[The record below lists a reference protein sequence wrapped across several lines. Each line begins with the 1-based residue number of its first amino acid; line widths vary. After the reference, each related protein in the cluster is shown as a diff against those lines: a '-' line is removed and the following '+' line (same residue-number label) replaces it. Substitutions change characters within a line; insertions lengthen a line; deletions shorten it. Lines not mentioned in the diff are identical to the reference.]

1 MTHQRAPLPG
11 ARPGAGGVLGEVVDK
26 RWSCWEPPSILRS
39 QLSFLVLLSKCL
51 LTLHTLQTPDLSIY
65 LPRSPF
71 QALPSLWIQR
81 KNCACCYLRPAAA
94 LVHRITCSLFLQLT
108 PFHACIID
116 NFPFLANYSTKIQI
130 LHFFTTKH
138 THMHAHTHTHTHD
151 FLCNYPILSSPHC
164 TLLHLILSR
173 SSVSFMLL
181 NPSG

>member
-1 MTHQRAPLPG
+1 MSHQRAPLPG

-39 QLSFLVLLSKCL
+39 LLSFLVLLSKCL

-81 KNCACCYLRPAAA
+81 KTCACCYLRPAAA

-108 PFHACIID
+108 PFHACIIE
-116 NFPFLANYSTKIQI
+116 NFPFLVNYSTNKYSTFSQ
-130 LHFFTTKH
+130 LN
-138 THMHAHTHTHTHD
+138 THAHD
-151 FLCNYPILSSPHC
+151 FLCNYPVLCSPHC

-173 SSVSFMLL
+173 SSVSSMLL

>member
-1 MTHQRAPLPG
+1 MSHQRAPLPG

-51 LTLHTLQTPDLSIY
+51 LTLHSLQTPDLSIY

-108 PFHACIID
+108 PFMPASLII
-116 NFPFLANYSTKIQI
+116 FPFWQTIPPRYKYSTFSQ
-130 LHFFTTKH
+130 LNT
-138 THMHAHTHTHTHD
+138 HTHTHTHD

-173 SSVSFMLL
+173 SSVSSMLL